1 MAHGG
6 GVASGAFIHSLVVT
20 DVCSGWTEAVP
31 LPARERSPVVEALEA
46 VAHVFP
52 VPVRGMD
59 PDNDSV
65 LIDDTLVTHCER
77 QGIEFARTRAY
88 RKNEQA

>member
-1 MAHGG
+1 M
-6 GVASGAFIHSLVVT
+6 
-20 DVCSGWTEAVP
+20 P

-65 LIDDTLVTHCER
+65 LMNDTLVTHCER
-77 QGIEFARTRAY
+77 QGIEFTRSRAY